1 MDRSKLKN
9 RYTKWPSQ
17 ETFWNLRSKGIS
29 VRIFTKRRTITT
41 FPQVLEK
48 QFWNT
53 LKPFLTSKQ
62 IFHIKD
68 IAHHIG
74 DNAVRDWNE
83 LAKEL
88 NQYYINIVQNT
99 TGKATMK
106 F

>member
-1 MDRSKLKN
+1 MTSKL
-9 RYTKWPSQ
+9 
-17 ETFWNLRSKGIS
+17 
-29 VRIFTKRRTITT
+29 
-41 FPQVLEK
+41 
-48 QFWNT
+48 
-53 LKPFLTSKQ
+53 

-74 DNAVRDWNE
+74 DNAVTDCNE